1 MKNQFIVHWQYDYEG
16 ENNLVKVMA
25 HDTFEGAVLF
35 LEKSANAGTI
45 TERSATGTRLLEEG
59 YLSGGLRWVKP
70 GFEGTVAPLLARL

>member
-25 HDTFEGAVLF
+25 HDTYEGAVAF

-45 TERSATGTRLLEEG
+45 KDSSEEG
-59 YLSGGLRWVKP
+59 YPHSAGLRWVKP